1 VDENEHAVQTAAPKL
16 SFFPSA
22 HQMQTKEAR
31 SLPRSILTIP
41 FVLLTGMDGE
51 PYVVPQLFDISIDQK
66 HISYYVAVKGEHIS
80 DIKARVSNTFLP
92 LHPKF
97 APRLV

>member
-1 VDENEHAVQTAAPKL
+1 VDENEHAVQTTVAKL

-22 HQMQTKEAR
+22 HQLRTKEAR

-41 FVLLTGMDGE
+41 FVSLTGMDGE
-51 PYVVPQLFDISIDQK
+51 PYVVPQLFDISIYQK
-66 HISYYVAVKGEHIS
+66 HRSYYAAVKGEHVS